1 MFMSLSMNKLKLNKI
16 NCSVKHKKE
25 LFKLLQER
33 NFYISHNKDVSYKQH
48 CKFVDNHPYRAWFLI
63 ELSNQIIGSI
73 YIATDNSIG
82 IDLSSK
88 HLIHIQ
94 GVLDI
99 LYKKYKPLKG
109 INSVRNK
116 NFFINVSEKNKKLKQ
131 ALKQLGY
138 SPIQISY
145 QLKI

>member
-1 MFMSLSMNKLKLNKI
+1 MPDQNKLKLIKI
-16 NCSVKHKKE
+16 DFSDHHKKE

-33 NFYISHNKDVSYKQH
+33 NFSISHNKDVSYKQH
-48 CKFVDNHPYRAWFLI
+48 SKFVDNHPYRAWFLI
-63 ELSNQIIGSI
+63 EFSNLIIGSI
-73 YIATDNSIG
+73 YISTDNSLG

-88 HLIHIQ
+88 NLIQIQ
-94 GVLDI
+94 GVLNI
-99 LYKKYKPLKG
+99 LFKKYKPLKG

-116 NFFINVSEKNKKLKQ
+116 FFFINVSEKNNNLKQ
-131 ALKQLGY
+131 ALKRLGY